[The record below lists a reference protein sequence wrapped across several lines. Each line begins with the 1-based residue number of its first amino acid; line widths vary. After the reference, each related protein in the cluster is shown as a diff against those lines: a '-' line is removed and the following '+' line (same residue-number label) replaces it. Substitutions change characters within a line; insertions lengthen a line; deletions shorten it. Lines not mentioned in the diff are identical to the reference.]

1 MDDRPTADQLPSFFF
16 VVAAAIAPSVTSDRY
31 QRRAKEAAVPFFASR
46 VDGQRNFEHAHRA
59 TSSFLLFSSGGG
71 AFTSEYVSE

>member
-1 MDDRPTADQLPSFFF
+1 MDDRPTADQLPSFLF

-46 VDGQRNFEHAHRA
+46 VR
-59 TSSFLLFSSGGG
+59 SF
-71 AFTSEYVSE
+71 VR